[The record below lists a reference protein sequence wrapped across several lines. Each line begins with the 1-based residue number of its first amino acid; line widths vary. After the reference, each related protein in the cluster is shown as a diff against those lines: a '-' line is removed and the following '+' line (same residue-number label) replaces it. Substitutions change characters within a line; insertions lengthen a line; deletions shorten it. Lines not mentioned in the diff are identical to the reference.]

1 MTSAPD
7 LHLSF
12 IIILCGGLQRE
23 RRRERERE
31 REREMNKVQRER
43 ERRLKICPRVLRE
56 IVIERRY
63 EKGRERA

>member
-1 MTSAPD
+1 MWGTS
-7 LHLSF
+7 
-12 IIILCGGLQRE
+12 E
-23 RRRERERE
+23 RKAERERERE

>member
-31 REREMNKVQRER
+31 REMNKVQRER
-43 ERRLKICPRVLRE
+43 ERRLKICPRGLRE

>member
-23 RRRERERE
+23 RRRERE